1 MSKSKIVSPV
11 VEMTSLR
18 KMRPDANSIQ
28 KYEKGVSTA
37 YNNIKSDS
45 VSIFVKNYTHTC
57 ISFPCKVIL
66 LNKPQMY
73 R

>member
-1 MSKSKIVSPV
+1 VSPV

-28 KYEKGVSTA
+28 KYEEGVQTA

-45 VSIFVKNYTHTC
+45 VSIFVKNDTH

-66 LNKPQMY
+66 LNEPQMY
-73 R
+73 L

>member
-28 KYEKGVSTA
+28 KYEEGVQTG

-45 VSIFVKNYTHTC
+45 VSIFVKNDTH
-57 ISFPCKVIL
+57 ILFPCNVIL

-73 R
+73 W